1 MCRSGAVTV
10 FPSLVQHILVLSV
23 SDSYLPL
30 CEARIVQGSSVG
42 LLGFLFSLFPNRG
55 KVNRGEIEP
64 AFLSGLLKRDQ
75 RCLFFFFPP
84 QRQVLGLGPPLT
96 CSCSLWEIACY
107 TLRSA
112 ERDCCTYVLELYYV
126 VPNVR

>member
-42 LLGFLFSLFPNRG
+42 SLGFLFSLFPNRG
-55 KVNRGEIEP
+55 KDRASIFVWASQERP
-64 AFLSGLLKRDQ
+64 TLS
-75 RCLFFFFPP
+75 FFFPP